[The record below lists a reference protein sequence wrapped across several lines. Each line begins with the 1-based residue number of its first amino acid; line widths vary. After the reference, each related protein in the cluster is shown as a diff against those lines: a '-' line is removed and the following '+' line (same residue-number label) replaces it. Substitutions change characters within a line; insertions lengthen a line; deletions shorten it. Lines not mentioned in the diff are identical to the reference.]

1 MIAALAANLSP
12 YWEKQLRGYL
22 SNEAMLLVP
31 QPDDLFGFVRAV
43 QVSLVV
49 FGMEALTEQGIEQ
62 YRQLKQEVPG
72 AVFVCLAPTRVIE
85 QIRSESLLAADF
97 WLRPEHGPADLA
109 EVLRQALAQASLT
122 TRAEQTSG
130 PRPVEPATTPPPRH
144 EELGPAS
151 RAFERLIGGLTG
163 GFDRERLLRT
173 YLDAVVEMAR
183 CGSYCLLWW
192 DSDSNCY
199 TVEQAHGVRPELVTA
214 GRLVASSAVPTWYR
228 RNRRLLI
235 REELTSWSDV
245 QTAGEITREMDLFGG
260 QVIVPF
266 MMRGQLSGLLMLG
279 ERVTGGAYSPAQLE
293 TLFLLSNYVALALED
308 FELHQQLHQSKAYI
322 ERILLDMGT
331 GVITL
336 GPDGRIS
343 VCNPYAA
350 SVLEM
355 DPAQLEG
362 ADLRALPSPLG
373 DYLYAVL
380 KVPEEAIRGQETT
393 IWNGKL
399 TLRVTTSA
407 LVDDDGA
414 SIGAVLLMEDL
425 TAEVSLAEE
434 RHRRERLKILTG
446 IVGRLVHEIRTP
458 LTAIRTYAELMGGP
472 GGDGDLAE
480 FWKNTVTPEIQ
491 RLDQLARDLVR
502 VVQQPEPDFE
512 LTRIDQVVDEAIGKL
527 RETCSVHDSLIK
539 LQVGEGL
546 PRVVVDPEV
555 TRDAVFYLLRHLY
568 GTGGQPVHVDINA
581 VKTDLGDSVLVRLW
595 RSVDSSD
602 ELPSKD
608 LFDPV
613 VALQSECADL
623 GPAIS
628 RKIIENQ
635 QGRVVAHCD
644 NSRLEIRVTLP
655 AAAIHRTASQ

>member
-1 MIAALAANLSP
+1 M
-12 YWEKQLRGYL
+12 RGYL
-22 SNEAMLLVP
+22 GNEAMLLVP
-31 QPDDLFGFVRAV
+31 QPADLFGFVRAV

-49 FGMEALTEQGIEQ
+49 FGMEALTEPGIEQ

-85 QIRSESLLAADF
+85 QIRTEDLLTADF

-109 EVLRQALAQASLT
+109 EVLRQALAQASLIA
-122 TRAEQTSG
+122 RADQAQRL
-130 PRPVEPATTPPPRH
+130 RPVESPTAPPPRP
-144 EELGPAS
+144 EELAPAS
-151 RAFERLIGGLTG
+151 RAVERFIGGLTG
-163 GFDRERLLRT
+163 GFDRERLLRS

-192 DSDSNCY
+192 DSDKTCY
-199 TVEQAHGVRPELVTA
+199 AVQQAHGMRPELVTA
-214 GRLVASSAVPTWYR
+214 GRLVATSAVPTWYR
-228 RNRRLLI
+228 RNRRLLM
-235 REELTSWSDV
+235 REELADWSDV
-245 QTAGEITREMDLFGG
+245 QAAGEITREMDLFGG
-260 QVIVPF
+260 QVIVPL
-266 MMRGQLSGLLMLG
+266 MMRGQLAGLLMLG
-279 ERVTGGAYSPAQLE
+279 DRITGGAYSPAQLE
-293 TLFLLSNYVALALED
+293 TLFLLSNYVTLALED
-308 FELHQQLHQSKAYI
+308 LDLHQQLQQSKAYI

-336 GPDGRIS
+336 GPDSRIS

-350 SVLEM
+350 RVLEM
-355 DPAQLEG
+355 DRAQLEG

-380 KVPEEAIRGQETT
+380 SVPEEAISGQETA

-407 LVDDDGA
+407 LVDEEGTP
-414 SIGAVLLMEDL
+414 IGAVLLMEDL

-434 RHRRERLKILTG
+434 RRRRERLKILTG

-458 LTAIRTYAELMGGP
+458 LTAIRTYAELIGGP
-472 GGDGDLAE
+472 GHDGEMAE

-502 VVQQPEPDFE
+502 VIQQPEPDFE

-527 RETCSVHDSLIK
+527 RETCSIHDSLIK
-539 LQVGEGL
+539 LQVAESL
-546 PRVVVDPEV
+546 PHVVVDPQA

-568 GTGGQPVHVDINA
+568 GAGGRPVHVDISA
-581 VKTDLGDSVLVRLW
+581 VETDLGDSVLLKLW
-595 RSVDSSD
+595 RAADSSD
-602 ELPSKD
+602 ELPSQD

-613 VALQSECADL
+613 VALQSEHADL

-635 QGRVVAHCD
+635 QGRVAAHRH
-644 NSRLEIRVTLP
+644 NSRLEIQVTFP